1 MGRVRLVGA
10 GDQAAR
16 TEIRGAFGFRECTK
30 EDQAQL
36 TEWLAVELCG
46 VELNRDRLSAATRSR
61 LDDLIAEDA
70 GADEESAGGGGT
82 FFTELKADPGALGLD
97 SLLAEVNKLQ
107 RVRGLQLPPE
117 LFADVSEK
125 LVAAWRARAAKE
137 YPSDLRAAAGPVRYT
152 LSTLRHV
159 RETEITDSLVKL
171 FIQLVQKINTRAEKK
186 VEGEFNKEL
195 KRVRGKEGILL
206 RLAEAAVA
214 DPGGTV
220 RKVIYPVAGES
231 TLKALAAEA
240 APTGR

>member
-125 LVAAWRARAAKE
+125 LVGAWRARAAKE

-152 LSTLRHV
+152 LLSTLRHV
-159 RETEITDSLVKL
+159 RETEITDSLVEL
-171 FIQLVQKINTRAEKK
+171 FIQLVQKIHTRAEKK

-206 RLAEAAVA
+206 RLGRRRSQSRAARSA
-214 DPGGTV
+214 
-220 RKVIYPVAGES
+220 R
-231 TLKALAAEA
+231 
-240 APTGR
+240 